1 MRLVALVV
9 ALFSPSSCAEE
20 IEERE
25 EEECTEERNLL
36 QVLYCD
42 PCPDELFKSDCVKRA
57 PEARPGQSSSYITW
71 G

>member
-1 MRLVALVV
+1 MRLAALVV

-42 PCPDELFKSDCVKRA
+42 PCPDELFKTDCVKQA
-57 PEARPGQSSSYITW
+57 PETRPGQSSSFIIL